1 MLVWFWSLLGPE
13 ECAWGLRVYFDPEN
27 PDGHGALAS
36 GVSAIGAV
44 SGRLLAFPVPSPVFL
59 SSPLLSSPLLS
70 SALLC
75 SRVLSPRLSSRLLS
89 SSLSSPLPARS
100 NAARQMFNIISKIK
114 RGKLGSKLRKLARW
128 ELEGIV
134 VYRPGFGPNTAAD
147 SSIAYGCFM
156 FTAGFSFK
164 HMHRRN
170 RRRVNTRFRVY
181 MNVYDLGLGIYDL
194 SIVATLNA
202 HAFPLATE
210 PVSK

>member
-59 SSPLLSSPLLS
+59 SSPLLSF
-70 SALLC
+70 ALLC
-75 SRVLSPRLSSRLLS
+75 SRVLSPRLSSRLLSPRLSSRLLS

-114 RGKLGSKLRKLARW
+114 RGKLGSKLRKLALW

-134 VYRPGFGPNTAAD
+134 VYRLGFGPNTAAD
-147 SSIAYGCFM
+147 SSIA
-156 FTAGFSFK
+156 
-164 HMHRRN
+164 
-170 RRRVNTRFRVY
+170 
-181 MNVYDLGLGIYDL
+181 
-194 SIVATLNA
+194 
-202 HAFPLATE
+202 
-210 PVSK
+210 